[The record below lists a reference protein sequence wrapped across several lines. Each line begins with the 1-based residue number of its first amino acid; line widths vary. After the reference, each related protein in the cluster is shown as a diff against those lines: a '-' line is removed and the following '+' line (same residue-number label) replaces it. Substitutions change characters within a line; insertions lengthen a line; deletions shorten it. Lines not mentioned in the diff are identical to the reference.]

1 MPKKGEE
8 IEMPSTVPEEGT
20 IMHDPNLRNFLLNVE
35 EIRNQLQGIQ
45 NIIEQF
51 REQTEQLKAGNE
63 QEGATDKLNEMVK
76 QANTY
81 FTQAQTRLQLLR
93 DENVKLQE
101 EHKVTTTVVRIRK
114 NHVDVLSSKLIKL
127 MKEYRDIQELNKAE
141 NENRI
146 ARQMKVVNPNVS
158 DEEVKQA
165 IESNDNAFMTGVMT
179 ENNKQLDLA
188 AKQALAYVTSKHNDI
203 LILVGAIAELRQMFV
218 DLAVLVERQGEV
230 INKIEDNCETALEYV
245 KQGTEDLKQAH
256 EYAKQSSKL
265 MCIILIVVAIIMI
278 IVVAAILLPII
289 LKATGVTNKDE
300 GSYTP

>member
-20 IMHDPNLRNFLLNVE
+20 IMHDPHLRNFLLNVE
-35 EIRNQLQGIQ
+35 EVRNQLQGIQ

-63 QEGATDKLNEMVK
+63 QEGATDKLNDMVK

-179 ENNKQLDLA
+179 ENNKQLDIA

-265 MCIILIVVAIIMI
+265 MCIILIVVAIIMV
-278 IVVAAILLPII
+278 IVVAAILVPII
-289 LKATGVTNKDE
+289 LKATGVTDKDE
-300 GSYTP
+300 DSYTP